1 MDSTFGLIASLLLNI
16 GLLLIVFGQSKKIQV
31 ERQKNEVLLTDE
43 QKDELAGVV
52 SEKISAIGEV
62 KTIKYLRAEYGMSMI
77 EAKNFV
83 YSIQQKN

>member
-16 GLLLIVFGQSKKIQV
+16 GLLLIVFGQSKKIQA

-43 QKDELAGVV
+43 QKEELAGVV

>member
-16 GLLLIVFGQSKKIQV
+16 GLLLIVFGQSKKIQA
-31 ERQKNEVLLTDE
+31 ERQKNEILLTDE
-43 QKDELAGVV
+43 QKEELAGVV
-52 SEKISAIGEV
+52 SEKINAIGEV

>member
-1 MDSTFGLIASLLLNI
+1 MDSTFGLIASLLLNV

-83 YSIQQKN
+83 YSVQQKN

>member
-1 MDSTFGLIASLLLNI
+1 MDSTIGLIASLLLNI

-31 ERQKNEVLLTDE
+31 ERQKNEILLTDE
-43 QKDELAGVV
+43 QKEELAGVV
-52 SEKISAIGEV
+52 KEKINAIGEI
-62 KTIKYLRAEYGMSMI
+62 KTIKYLRAEYSMSMI